1 MGAGWRDGDRRRSL
15 MYQSLRRRTALPF
28 VDAAAASGRGELVDV
43 LSGRRSVTVH
53 LPGRRISIDVDL
65 EVESPIE
72 LHAHG
77 ASLIVIPLRMIA
89 LETGLG
95 IPEFVGSV
103 ELVCSGDRTFDV
115 VIEGYF
121 ARSVDRL
128 VGLVDQDELLGAVLD
143 GLVKSIEDHVLMASP
158 TLGIPF

>member
-1 MGAGWRDGDRRRSL
+1 
-15 MYQSLRRRTALPF
+15 MYQTLRRRTALPF
-28 VDAAAASGRGELVDV
+28 ADAAAASGRGELVDV
-43 LSGRRSVTVH
+43 LSGRRPVIVH

-77 ASLIVIPLRMIA
+77 ASLIVLPLRMVA

-95 IPEFVGSV
+95 VPPFVGSV

-121 ARSVDRL
+121 ARPIDRL
-128 VGLVDQDELLGAVLD
+128 LGSVDQDELLGSVLD
-143 GLVKSIEDHVLMASP
+143 GLVKSIEEHILTASP